1 MAGEKV
7 PFKWDNANFTWNNNP
22 YTWNDVALAA
32 ELAGGGSYEE
42 VLKDEDKKKK
52 FVKLLCKIQGKEYEE
67 TREVKDIEIK
77 AKDVELVIKEVLNID
92 IKVR

>member
-42 VLKDEDKKKK
+42 IFVRDKK
-52 FVKLLCKIQGKEYEE
+52 
-67 TREVKDIEIK
+67 
-77 AKDVELVIKEVLNID
+77 
-92 IKVR
+92 